1 MVSKGMVLG
10 EGHLQ
15 EFRDSNGCAGCNTCV
30 YVNVRQKCKQLRQK
44 KRKRAGTN
52 ECTQLFY
59 KQMSV
64 RTKGGKNN
72 SINLTI
78 MQSKLNLTKYISI
91 TVCNTKKT
99 NEKQTEVVKNEEVP
113 PSVTCKQATYANLI
127 NLGKKNKQAPQE
139 NTSKNKAS
147 RQMHI
152 QTQKIN

>member
-59 KQMSV
+59 KQMSA

-72 SINLTI
+72 N
-78 MQSKLNLTKYISI
+78 KLNNNAKQIKLNKIY
-91 TVCNTKKT
+91 T
-99 NEKQTEVVKNEEVP
+99 NY
-113 PSVTCKQATYANLI
+113 SL
-127 NLGKKNKQAPQE
+127 
-139 NTSKNKAS
+139 
-147 RQMHI
+147 
-152 QTQKIN
+152 